1 MIIDDENFIEHYG
14 TPRHSGRYPWGSG
27 GDDVA
32 RNRSFLGEVEALKKQ
47 GLSEVEIAR
56 GLGIVDAKGKP
67 STTFLRLEKTLAL
80 NATRAAD
87 IAEAQRLKTERGM
100 SIVAIAA
107 RMGRPESSIRAM
119 LAPGQKDKLAS
130 LHVLTNLLRDQ
141 VAEKGLIDVGAGVE
155 RQLGVKANQ
164 LKAAKYLLAKEG
176 YKVHYVPLPQ
186 MSGKGTKTTQQVL
199 AAPGKTYSE
208 VYKNR
213 DQVQQITAYS
223 SDGGKSFDKIHYPVS
238 INSKRVGIRYAEQ
251 GGAKEDGVIYLR
263 PGVDELSLGG
273 KNYAQVRI
281 AVDNTHYLKGM
292 AIYKEDLPPGVDVV
306 FNTNKSN
313 TGNKFDAM
321 KKFDTADPE
330 SPFGSTIKRQH
341 GVINLVNE
349 EGDWQEWAGNLSS
362 QMLGKQNP
370 KLIKE
375 RLDETHNQYKKEMD
389 EILTLTN
396 PIVKQKLLLELSET
410 IDSSANHLEAAGLK
424 RTATHVI
431 MPIPSLKENEIYAPN
446 YRDGERVVL
455 IRHPHAGTFEIPELV
470 VNNKNREA
478 KKSLGAAIDAV
489 GIHPKAAEKLSGAD
503 FDGDTVIVIPNND
516 RKIKSSPALEG
527 LKNFDPKSAY
537 PGYPG
542 MKPMSGHEKQ
552 TEMGKISNLITD
564 MQLRGASADELARAV
579 RHSMVVIDAEKHHLN
594 FKESEKANNI
604 LDLKR
609 RYQQVPGNKGMG
621 AATLLSKAGAKVYP
635 LDRKPRPAAEGGF
648 IDKNT
653 GEKVYVP
660 TGKHFVNAKGETVY
674 NTTRS
679 KKLAE
684 TQDAHTL
691 SSGTLVEGLYAD
703 HSNSLKAMA
712 NEARRIA
719 VNTKPTPYS
728 PAAKAAYHK
737 EVASLD
743 AKIDLAEKNAPLERQ
758 ALVFANAVFN
768 AKKAANP
775 FMDEK
780 TKNKVRYR
788 ALVEARH
795 RVGADKHRIEI
806 SDSEWAAIQA
816 GAIAPT
822 KLKVIL
828 KYTNTEHLKQLAT
841 PRRLTTMT
849 NASASRA
856 RQMLDN
862 GHSYADIA
870 DALGVSVSTVKRAL
884 DLKGKKT

>member
-32 RNRSFLGEVEALKKQ
+32 RNRSFLGEVEALKKK
-47 GLSEVEIAR
+47 GLSEVEIAK
-56 GLGIVDAKGKP
+56 GLGIVDAKGRP

-80 NATRAAD
+80 NAARAAD
-87 IAEAQRLKTERGM
+87 IAEAQRLKEKGM
-100 SIVAIAA
+100 SNTEIGK
-107 RMGRPESSIRAM
+107 RMGKPESSIRAM
-119 LAPGQKDKLAS
+119 LLPGQKDKLAS
-130 LHVLTNLLRDQ
+130 LHVLTQLLRDQ
-141 VAEKGLIDVGAGVE
+141 VAEKKYVDVGAGVE

-164 LKAAKYLLAKEG
+164 LKAAKYLLSKEG
-176 YKVHYVPLPQ
+176 YKVHYVQHPQ
-186 MSGKGTKTTQQVL
+186 LTGKGTKTTQQVL
-199 AAPGKTYSE
+199 AGPGVTYSE
-208 VYKNR
+208 VSRNK
-213 DQVQQITAYS
+213 DKIQQIAAYS
-223 SDGGKSFDKIHYPVS
+223 SDGGKSFDKIHHPVS
-238 INSKRVGIRYAEQ
+238 IDSRRVGIRYAEQ

-263 PGVDELSLGG
+263 PGIDELSLEG
-273 KNYAQVRI
+273 KRYAQVRI
-281 AVDNTHYLKGM
+281 AVDNSHYLKGM
-292 AIYKEDLPPGVDVV
+292 AVYKEDLPEGVDVV

-375 RLDETHNQYKKEMD
+375 RLDETHSQYKKQMD

-396 PIVKQKLLLELSET
+396 PVVRQKLLLELSET

-431 MPIPSLKENEIYAPN
+431 MPVPSLKENEIYAPN

-455 IRHPHAGTFEIPELV
+455 IRHPHAGTFEIPELI

-478 KKSLGAAIDAV
+478 KKTLGSAIDAV

-527 LKNFDPKSAY
+527 LKNFDPKTAY
-537 PGYPG
+537 PAYPG
-542 MKPMSGHEKQ
+542 MKKMTAHEKQ
-552 TEMGKISNLITD
+552 SEMGKISNLITD

-579 RHSMVVIDAEKHHLN
+579 RHSMVVIDAEKHNLN
-594 FKESEKANNI
+594 FKESARANNI
-604 LDLKR
+604 AELKL
-609 RYQQVPGNKGMG
+609 RYQGRSNAG
-621 AATLLSKAGAKVYP
+621 AATLLSRAGAKIYP

-648 IDKNT
+648 IDKVT
-653 GEKVYVP
+653 GQKVYVD
-660 TGKHFVNAKGETVY
+660 TGKNFVNSKGVTVY

-679 KKLAE
+679 KRLAE

-691 SSGTLVEGLYAD
+691 SSGTPVERLYAD

-728 PAAKAAYHK
+728 PSAKAAYHK

-743 AKIDLAEKNAPLERQ
+743 AKIDLAERNAPLERQ
-758 ALVFANAVFN
+758 ALVFANAIVN
-768 AKKAANP
+768 AKVKANP

-788 ALVEARH
+788 ALVESRH
-795 RVGADKHRIEI
+795 RVGADKHQIEI
-806 SDSEWAAIQA
+806 SPNEWAAIQA

-822 KLKVIL
+822 KLKTVL
-828 KYTNTEHLKQLAT
+828 KYTNTDHLKKLAT
-841 PRRLTTMT
+841 PRQLTLMT
-849 NASASRA
+849 NAKASRA
-856 RQMLDN
+856 RQMLDK
-862 GHSYADIA
+862 GSSYADVA
-870 DALGVSVSTVKRAL
+870 DALGVSVSTLKRSL
-884 DLKGKKT
+884 DLKGAKT